1 MRRRPSSSSRAP
13 SAGSGKAAAPD
24 TGPTSVLVSILTSS
38 SPDLLALCYE
48 SVAASVTA
56 VKAKKYSYTVR
67 VIVNSTDHAHYAAVR
82 AIVPASVSV
91 VRTESNGRPGKGHN
105 SVLEN
110 FRSSPGY
117 QYCVLVDGDDFLYP
131 RALARLESY
140 LAYGPDVLLLAFH
153 DKLTSARA
161 EHEACVPHFS
171 VKDKLVWFYNLTDA
185 TIGQWYES
193 KSISPFK
200 HDATELNTP
209 ARPLVFSRRALDF
222 DLAYDE
228 NARLYDDFVVCCK
241 CLERSVLGDLR
252 VFGVVDS
259 HVYLYNRTTP
269 TSASAR
275 FGAEQRAE
283 ENENFRASLHGKFL
297 AIQDWAARLRDLRL
311 LELSQVDEP
320 DHIAVKY
327 RFVEWLAGRM
337 DHLSP
342 TVVPCDNA
350 RVVATWARD
359 HGLPSIDAEMESI
372 YRARCARSFPLAI
385 TVCAGPRDVEA
396 LAHTLDRT
404 ARLAEKCFVVASG
417 DDAAVFASRVA
428 VPSNVWFVHRVE
440 DALIGIDDGTMVLS
454 VGADVCLPPGL
465 ISLVPE
471 RLDPDAVYVAN
482 SDSFC
487 VYAHDGS
494 QGAETERTERPERPE
509 GHEGTER
516 TERPE
521 RPEGHEGTERPP
533 KRRVVLTAVVSR
545 LEDPVL

>member
-1 MRRRPSSSSRAP
+1 MRRRPSSSSSSRG
-13 SAGSGKAAAPD
+13 AGLGKAPAPA
-24 TGPTSVLVSILTSS
+24 TGPASVLVSILTSS
-38 SPDLLALCYE
+38 RPDLLALSYE
-48 SVAASVTA
+48 SVAASVA
-56 VKAKKYSYTVR
+56 ASGVESASKSQKYSYTVR
-67 VIVNSTDHAHYAAVR
+67 VIVNSTDQGHYAVVR

-117 QYCVLVDGDDFLYP
+117 KYCVLVDGDDFLYP

-140 LAYGPDVLLLAFH
+140 LAYEPDVLLLAFH

-200 HDATELNTP
+200 HEATELNTP

-269 TSASAR
+269 DSATAR
-275 FGAEQRAE
+275 FGAERAEQRAE
-283 ENENFRASLHGKFL
+283 ENANFRASVRGKFL

-311 LELSQVDEP
+311 LELSQVDER

-337 DHLSP
+337 DHLPP

-350 RVVATWARD
+350 RVVATWARE
-359 HGLPSIDAEMESI
+359 HGLPSIEAEMEQI
-372 YRARCARSFPLAI
+372 YQARCARSFPLAI
-385 TVCAGPRDVEA
+385 TVCTVPRDVEA
-396 LAHTLDRT
+396 LAHTLERT
-404 ARLAEKCFVVASG
+404 ARLAEKCVVVASG
-417 DDAAVFASRVA
+417 EDAATFASRFA
-428 VPSNVWFVHRVE
+428 VPSNARFVHRVE
-440 DALIGIDDGTMVLS
+440 DALLGVVDGTMVLS
-454 VGADVCLPPGL
+454 VGADVLLPHGL

-471 RLDPDAVYVAN
+471 RLDPDAVYVATEC
-482 SDSFC
+482 DSLC
-487 VYAHDGS
+487 VYAHAAS
-494 QGAETERTERPERPE
+494 AEPDRPDRPD
-509 GHEGTER
+509 R
-516 TERPE
+516 
-521 RPEGHEGTERPP
+521 P

-545 LEDPVL
+545 LDDPAVV

>member
-1 MRRRPSSSSRAP
+1 M
-13 SAGSGKAAAPD
+13 
-24 TGPTSVLVSILTSS
+24 
-38 SPDLLALCYE
+38 
-48 SVAASVTA
+48 
-56 VKAKKYSYTVR
+56 
-67 VIVNSTDHAHYAAVR
+67 
-82 AIVPASVSV
+82 
-91 VRTESNGRPGKGHN
+91 
-105 SVLEN
+105 LEN

-117 QYCVLVDGDDFLYP
+117 KYCVLVDGDDFLYP

-140 LAYGPDVLLLAFH
+140 LAYEPDVLLLAFH
-153 DKLTSARA
+153 DKITSARA

-269 TSASAR
+269 DSATAR
-275 FGAEQRAE
+275 FCAERAEQREE
-283 ENENFRASLHGKFL
+283 ENANFRASVRGKFL

-311 LELSQVDEP
+311 LELSQVDER
-320 DHIAVKY
+320 DNITVKY

-337 DHLSP
+337 DYLPP

-350 RVVATWARD
+350 SVVATWARE
-359 HGLPSIDAEMESI
+359 HGLPAIEAEMEHI
-372 YRARCARSFPLAI
+372 YQARCARSFPLAI

-396 LAHTLDRT
+396 LAHTLERT
-404 ARLAEKCFVVASG
+404 ARHAEKCVVVASG
-417 DDAAVFASRVA
+417 EDAAMFASRCA
-428 VPSNVWFVHRVE
+428 VPSNARFVHSVE
-440 DALIGIDDGTMVLS
+440 DALIGVVDGTMVLS
-454 VGADVCLPPGL
+454 VGADVLLPPGL

-471 RLDPDAVYVAN
+471 RLDPDAVYVATEC
-482 SDSFC
+482 DSLC
-487 VYAHDGS
+487 VYAHAARDM
-494 QGAETERTERPERPE
+494 
-509 GHEGTER
+509 
-516 TERPE
+516 
-521 RPEGHEGTERPP
+521 P

-545 LEDPVL
+545 LDDPVVV